1 MMELRALVQ
10 RPGRVLA
17 VLLYL
22 LLSGPGHALDP
33 SSTLAQLHHTAWQA
47 DDGAPT
53 NIVAMAQTT
62 DGFLWLGTGSGLF
75 RFDGVSFER
84 MGSVSGQTALS
95 NSISALHAMPTGE
108 LLIGHRHGGVSILDK
123 DGLEHHTA
131 ADGLP
136 TGNAWA
142 FVVDG
147 EGSIWGAFTGG
158 IARLRAGVWRT
169 FALDGESVPFRSM
182 LIDPQSRIWVTART
196 GAYVLRKG
204 AGAFERVD
212 ADLPSYPTL
221 SLAPDGRV
229 WAADFERLR
238 IGGLVED
245 GARFRSVPDAE
256 HMPFPPTGDRHWFD
270 SHGGLWVRTGDGI
283 VRIPRPS
290 KDGAATPDAGRPSME
305 SFGMAQGLTGD
316 FNCLLEDREGNVW
329 VGTAGGLHRF
339 RHNNVRRVELGAND
353 GGVGAAPAEGGSIWA
368 TTEFGGLFKV
378 GDSVEAFPQVGQR
391 ASHIHRDRDGIVW
404 IGSRNALWK
413 IDGEGRATE
422 VPRPDAGDSPQASAF
437 APIHAMAKDRS
448 GVLWASLV
456 VNGTYRRVGEQWVK
470 VAPELGNVVMSMAND
485 SDGRLW
491 IGYTDGGAARVDGDE
506 VRRFTPQNGLNIGAV
521 MSIFGRS
528 ERVWLGGQRGVALYD
543 GTVMR
548 TLSFKGIDELTVVS
562 GIVETASGQLWINA
576 ANGLTRID
584 AQEWQRALREPAYP
598 VRAQRFDARDGL
610 LDSASQIRPL
620 PSLIEADDGK
630 LWAAHPRGLFVIDP
644 ARLHRNGLAPAVIVR
659 GLFADGQRVQTP
671 AAPNPPRLPVGPTDV
686 RIDYTATSLTA
697 PERVRFRYKLEGYDK
712 VWRDAGDRREAAY
725 TQVGPGD
732 YVFRVIA
739 ANNDGVWN
747 EEGAVLAFSVPP
759 AFWQTRWFAALAMA
773 LAGVLVWALYRLR
786 VRQISA
792 RLRER
797 MNERILERE
806 RIARELHDTLLQSV
820 TGLTLHVRAAANQV
834 PADSTLRSRLEL
846 ALTRANEVI
855 VEARDR
861 VTELRVPS
869 RRQVPLPEA
878 LSDACKELS
887 DAFPGP
893 ACRLI
898 VSGVER
904 QISPLVVEEAG
915 RIAREA
921 LTNALR
927 HSGGRSIAVTLRFD
941 RDALRMS
948 VRDDGSGFDANSR
961 EVTDR
966 PGHYGLSGMRERA
979 ARVGAQLQLRS
990 GAGGTEVQLVVPA
1003 AAAYGP
1009 GRHGHRTDPRSTGP
1023 DSLT

>member
-1 MMELRALVQ
+1 MEMRGPVQ
-10 RPGRVLA
+10 RFGRALA
-17 VLLYL
+17 VLLCL
-22 LLSGPGHALDP
+22 LVSVPGHALDP

-84 MGSVSGQTALS
+84 MGSVSGQTALA

-108 LLIGHRHGGVSILDK
+108 LLIGHRHGGVSIRDK

-169 FALDGESVPFRSM
+169 FALDGESVPFRTM
-182 LIDPQSRIWVTART
+182 LIDPQGRIWVTART

-204 AGAFERVD
+204 AGEFQRVD

-238 IGGLVED
+238 IGGLVDD
-245 GARFRSVPDAE
+245 GARIRPVPAAQ
-256 HMPFPPTGDRHWFD
+256 HIPFPPTGDRHWFD
-270 SHGGLWVRTGDGI
+270 SHGGLWVRTGEGI
-283 VRIPRPS
+283 VRIPRPL
-290 KDGAATPDAGRPSME
+290 KDGATTPDASRPSTE

-329 VGTAGGLHRF
+329 VATAGGLHRF

-353 GGVGAAPAEGGSIWA
+353 GGVGAAPAEGARIWA

-378 GDSVEAFPQVGQR
+378 GDSVESFPLVGQR
-391 ASHIHRDRDGIVW
+391 ASHIHRDRDGVVW

-413 IDGEGRATE
+413 IDGQGPATE
-422 VPRPDAGDSPQASAF
+422 VPRPDAGDSPQANAF

-456 VNGTYRRVGEQWVK
+456 VHDTYRRVGEQWVK
-470 VAPELGNVVMSMAND
+470 VAQELGDRVMSMAND

-491 IGYTDGGAARVDGDE
+491 IGYIDRGAARIDGDE
-506 VRRFTPQNGLNIGAV
+506 VRRFTPQTGLNIGSV
-521 MSIFGRS
+521 MSIFGRG

-543 GTVMR
+543 GKVMR
-548 TLSFKGIDELTVVS
+548 TLSFKGIDELSVVS
-562 GIVETASGQLWINA
+562 GIVETASGELWINA

-584 AQEWQRALREPAYP
+584 APEWQRALREPAYA
-598 VRAQRFDARDGL
+598 VRAQRFDAQDGL

-644 ARLHRNGLAPAVIVR
+644 ARLHRNELAPAVIVR
-659 GLFADGQRVQTP
+659 GLFADGERVGNQTKP
-671 AAPNPPRLPVGPTDV
+671 TLPVSPTDL
-686 RIDYTATSLTA
+686 RIDYTATSLTM

-725 TQVGPGD
+725 TQVGPGS

-747 EEGAVLAFSVPP
+747 EEGAALAFTVPP
-759 AFWQTRWFAALAMA
+759 AFWQTRGFAALAIA
-773 LAGVLVWALYRLR
+773 LACGLVWALYRLR
-786 VRQISA
+786 IRQISA

-797 MNERILERE
+797 MNERIQERE
-806 RIARELHDTLLQSV
+806 RIARELHDTLLQGV

-834 PADSTLRSRLEL
+834 PEGSALRGRLEL
-846 ALTRANEVI
+846 ALTRANDVI

-861 VTELRVPS
+861 VTELRVPT
-869 RRQVPLPEA
+869 RRVALADA
-878 LSDACKELS
+878 LSDACQELS

-893 ACRLI
+893 TCQLT
-898 VSGVER
+898 VSGAARE
-904 QISPLVVEEAG
+904 ISPLVAEEAD

-921 LTNALR
+921 LCNALR
-927 HSGGRSIAVTLRFD
+927 HSGGRSIAVALRFD

-948 VRDDGSGFDANSR
+948 VRDDGSGFDASSR
-961 EVTDR
+961 DVTDR
-966 PGHYGLSGMRERA
+966 PGHFGLSGMRERA
-979 ARVGAQLQLRS
+979 ARVGAQLHLRT
-990 GAGGTEVQLVVPA
+990 GAWGTEVELVVPA

-1009 GRHGHRTDPRSTGP
+1009 GRHGRRADRPGTDQ